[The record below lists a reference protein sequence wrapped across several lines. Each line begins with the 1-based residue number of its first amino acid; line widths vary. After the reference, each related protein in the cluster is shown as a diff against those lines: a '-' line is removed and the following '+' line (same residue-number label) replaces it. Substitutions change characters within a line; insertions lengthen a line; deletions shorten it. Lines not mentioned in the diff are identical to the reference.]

1 MCAWGV
7 FQKIASGAK
16 KAYDVVKNEIVRI
29 AQKAVEIAKPF
40 LKDTKFNKYVENV
53 DNATKWATD
62 KNGTIDRV
70 TGKKQSS
77 GMSDRYKRAQ
87 NIQPEFTI
95 AQIGLPFRNFHVMKF
110 VLKLPENKF
119 RSINPSVNP

>member
-16 KAYDVVKNEIVRI
+16 KAYDVVKNEIVPI
-29 AQKAVEIAKPF
+29 AKRVVEIAKPF

-53 DNATKWATD
+53 DNATKWATE
-62 KNGTIDRV
+62 KINTIDQI

-77 GMSDRYKRAQ
+77 VMSDRYKRAQ

-95 AQIGLPFRNFHVMKF
+95 DDD
-110 VLKLPENKF
+110 EDDYEE
-119 RSINPSVNP
+119 